1 MCTFSNTH
9 VHTSA
14 HTVQARSLLAPF
26 DDSCNH
32 MWWKIS
38 FSLSEIFPPDRHS
51 SPLTSPPFF
60 PPPCC
65 LPLLLSFFSLIS
77 YSMHLSIPLH
87 SPPPSRPH
95 PAPISSLWSAHPSLL
110 LLLLPQGYLPSYT
123 ASPHPSLSFHL
134 FISMSKSHPFIFLQM
149 NRFCWWKRRGKV
161 RSRMQRNTVFLT
173 S

>member
-1 MCTFSNTH
+1 MCTFFDTH
-9 VHTSA
+9 MQTSA
-14 HTVQARSLLAPF
+14 HTVCAHSLLAPF

-38 FSLSEIFPPDRHS
+38 FSLSEIFF
-51 SPLTSPPFF
+51 PLAVTLPLLLL

-77 YSMHLSIPLH
+77 YRMLFSIPLH

-149 NRFCWWKRRGKV
+149 NRFCWWKRIGKM
-161 RSRMQRNTVFLT
+161 RSRMQRNTDSLT